1 MIFNGAYL
9 KLRNYFHP
17 LFAMDTLSATIY
29 FFSGSLSFVL
39 YSISILYFCYSI
51 LSIQSS
57 LLKITAL
64 FSRRVLVYIL
74 IFST

>member
-9 KLRNYFHP
+9 KLRNYFHL
-17 LFAMDTLSATIY
+17 LFAMDTLHATI
-29 FFSGSLSFVL
+29 FFLSGSLSFVL

-64 FSRRVLVYIL
+64 FSQRVLVYIL